1 MTIAIDIDQ
10 DECCYSLKYS
20 IQQSNAADND
30 DRHYLLHSNALI
42 SADNDDRH
50 YLLHSNAL
58 ISADNDDRRYPLHSN
73 ALISADND
81 DRRYPLHSNA
91 LISADNDDRRYPLH
105 SNDLISFQR
114 YNWLE
119 EGTMNNIVM
128 SVFGL
133 EVRIMT
139 TATATVLQTNS
150 LIHEFKKRVH
160 GM

>member
-10 DECCYSLKYS
+10 DEWCYLLKYG
-20 IQQSNAADND
+20 IQQSNAADKD

-50 YLLHSNAL
+50 
-58 ISADNDDRRYPLHSN
+58 
-73 ALISADND
+73 
-81 DRRYPLHSNA
+81 
-91 LISADNDDRRYPLH
+91 YPLH

-150 LIHEFKKRVH
+150 LIHEFKKCVH
-160 GM
+160 GT